1 MGRRKHAGGASTE
14 VSCLEGGRREL
25 LSPSRGLLFQ
35 GRYEMG
41 EVRISR
47 GVLVEGAVGADTV
60 AERDVDVEVDC
71 GSWCFVIG

>member
-1 MGRRKHAGGASTE
+1 
-14 VSCLEGGRREL
+14 
-25 LSPSRGLLFQ
+25 
-35 GRYEMG
+35 MG

-71 GSWCFVIG
+71 GSCVL

>member
-1 MGRRKHAGGASTE
+1 MGRRKHAG
-14 VSCLEGGRREL
+14 CLRRGKL
-25 LSPSRGLLFQ
+25 SRGREERAAQPVSWPLFQ

-71 GSWCFVIG
+71 GSCVL